1 MPGCRGSRPG
11 GGPFGHNSSSG
22 RRLSRGRA
30 NRSLNRLSVTQ
41 EYVLRMDY
49 TRLGNSGLQVSRA
62 CLGAMMFADAMTGL
76 CNEVDSRR
84 IIDHFIDSGGNFI
97 DTADVYSWHESEGI
111 VGRAI
116 ASRRDQIVLATK
128 GFYPEGTG
136 PNRGGLGRKH
146 LTAALDASLR
156 SLGTDYI
163 DLYQC
168 HNADP
173 DTPIGETMATLHG
186 FVQSGKVRYIGCSNW
201 SASLIVEAQWAAADA
216 HTTPLISLQP
226 QYSLVARRIEDD
238 ILPTCRRHGVG
249 VMTYSPLGGGILT
262 GKYRRGEAPPADS
275 RITRGGVWK
284 RMLED
289 PKKSAIADD
298 VVALAAEIG
307 VPSTQVAIAWVAAQA
322 GVTSV
327 IIGPRTFEQYEQ
339 NMAGFDVSLDDDV
352 LARLNRLSKSAR

>member
-1 MPGCRGSRPG
+1 
-11 GGPFGHNSSSG
+11 
-22 RRLSRGRA
+22 
-30 NRSLNRLSVTQ
+30 
-41 EYVLRMDY
+41 MDY
-49 TRLGNSGLQVSRA
+49 TTLGRSGLQVSRA
-62 CLGAMMFADAMTGL
+62 CLGAMMFADAKTGL
-76 CNEVDSRR
+76 CNEQDSRR
-84 IIDHFIDSGGNFI
+84 IIDHFIAAGGNFI
-97 DTADVYSWHESEGI
+97 DTADAYSWHESEAI

-128 GFYPEGTG
+128 GFYPEGPG

-146 LTAALDASLR
+146 LTAALEASLR

-168 HNADP
+168 HNVDP
-173 DTPIGETMATLHG
+173 NTPIEETMATLHD

-201 SASLIVEAQWAAADA
+201 QASLIVEAQWAAAEA
-216 HTTPLISLQP
+216 HSTPLISLQP

-238 ILPTCRRHGVG
+238 ILPTCRRHGLG
-249 VMTYSPLGGGILT
+249 TLTYSPLGGGILT
-262 GKYRRGEAPPADS
+262 GKYRRGEAPPPDS

-289 PKKSAIADD
+289 PNRAAIAED
-298 VVALAAEIG
+298 VVALSAEIG
-307 VPSTQVAIAWVAAQA
+307 VPQAHVAIAWVAAQE

-339 NMAGFDVSLDDDV
+339 NMAGFDVTLDADV
-352 LARLNRLSKSAR
+352 LERLNEISKGAR

>member
-1 MPGCRGSRPG
+1 MEYTTL
-11 GGPFGHNSSSG
+11 G
-22 RRLSRGRA
+22 R
-30 NRSLNRLSVTQ
+30 
-41 EYVLRMDY
+41 
-49 TRLGNSGLQVSRA
+49 SGLQVSRA
-62 CLGAMMFADAMTGL
+62 CLGAMMFAETKPGL
-76 CNEVDSRR
+76 CDAQDSRR
-84 IIDHFIDSGGNFI
+84 IIDHFIHEGGNFI
-97 DTADVYSWHESEGI
+97 DTADVYSWHESETI

-128 GFYPEGTG
+128 GFYPEGPG

-146 LTAALDASLR
+146 LTEALEASLR

-168 HNADP
+168 HNSDP
-173 DTPIGETMATLHG
+173 DTPIEETMATLHD

-201 SASLIVEAQWAAADA
+201 RASLIVEAQWVAAEA
-216 HTTPLISLQP
+216 HSTPLVSLQP

-238 ILPTCRRHGVG
+238 IVPTCSRHGLG
-249 VMTYSPLGGGILT
+249 IMAYSPLGGGLLT
-262 GKYRRGEAPPADS
+262 GKYRRGETPPADS

-289 PKKSAIADD
+289 PARLAIAEK
-298 VVALAAEIG
+298 VVALSAEIG
-307 VPSTQVAIAWVAAQA
+307 VSSTQMAIAWVSAQP

-339 NMAGFDVSLDDDV
+339 NITGFDVTLDDEV
-352 LARLNRLSKSAR
+352 LDRLNQLSKDAR